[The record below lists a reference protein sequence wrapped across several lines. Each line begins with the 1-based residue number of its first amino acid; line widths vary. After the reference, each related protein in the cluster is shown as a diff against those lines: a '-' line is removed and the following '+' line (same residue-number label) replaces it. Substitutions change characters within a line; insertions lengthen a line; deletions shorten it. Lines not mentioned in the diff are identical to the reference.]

1 MPDKQYLSIDVYDA
15 ARQRIEYIFDEFD
28 HVLVAFSGGK
38 DSAVCLNMCYEYA
51 KARGLLGKLHMYH
64 QDYEA
69 QYQYTTDFVERSFAA
84 FEGIGKTWVCLP
96 VAAQCACRLGEPCWY
111 PWEAD
116 KKAIWVRPMPENE
129 YVMNEENCAAPFER
143 GMSDYVFQERF
154 CRWFAKAHG
163 GKTAVVIGIRATE
176 SLNRHCAVSRSEKV
190 ANYKGLNWLTK
201 IDAQTV
207 NAYVI
212 YDWNVEDVWIA
223 NGKFGWDYNKLYDIF
238 YLAGVPLDN
247 MRVASPFN
255 DCAIQSLQLY
265 KVIDPKTWARMVGR
279 VNGVNFAAIY
289 GTTTAMGWK
298 NIVLPKGHT
307 WKSYYEFL
315 LTTMDKNTAEHYDDI
330 LRRSKQYW
338 FSGGTVDKDTVPQIL
353 GASGGAEHLGPSP
366 RYKGR
371 NIVRFKEY
379 PDDLDCDEF
388 QVVPSYKR
396 MCICIMKN
404 DYYCKYAGFG
414 PTKEAMV
421 RRRKAIEKYA
431 NL

>member
-1 MPDKQYLSIDVYDA
+1 MPAKQYLNISVYDA
-15 ARQRIEYIFDEFD
+15 ARQRVEYLFQEFD

-51 KARGLLGKLHMYH
+51 QAHGLLHKLSIYH

-69 QYQYTTDFVERSFAA
+69 QYQYTTDFVEQTFAG
-84 FEGIGKTWVCLP
+84 FKGIEKTWVCLP
-96 VAAQCACRLGEPCWY
+96 IAAQCACRLGEPCWY

-116 KKAIWVRPMPENE
+116 KKDIWVRPMPQNE
-129 YVMNEENCAAPFER
+129 YVMNESNCAAPFKP
-143 GMSDYVFQERF
+143 GMSDYDFQDRF
-154 CRWFAKAHG
+154 CRWYSKKR

-176 SLNRHCAVSRSEKV
+176 SLSRHCAVSRTAKV
-190 ANYKGLNWLTK
+190 TNYKGLNWLTK
-201 IDAQTV
+201 VDQTTV
-207 NAYVI
+207 NAYII
-212 YDWNVEDVWIA
+212 YDWCVEDVWIA
-223 NGKFGWDYNKLYDIF
+223 NGKFGWEYNKIYDVF
-238 YLAGVPLDN
+238 YLAGVPLDS

-255 DCAIQSLQLY
+255 DCAIQSLQMY

-289 GTTTAMGWK
+289 GSTTAMGWK

-315 LTTMDKNTAEHYDDI
+315 LSTMDKKTADHYNDI
-330 LRRSKQYW
+330 LRRSQEYW
-338 FSGGTVDKDTVPQIL
+338 FDGGTVDKGTVPQIL
-353 GASGGAEHLGPSP
+353 GVSETAEHLGPSP

-371 NIVRFKEY
+371 DVVRFKEY
-379 PDDLDCDEF
+379 PDDLPCDEF

-414 PTKEAMV
+414 PTKEALV
-421 RRRKAIEKYA
+421 KRKQAMEKYA
-431 NL
+431 NF